1 MAIGDA
7 IDNNMSEE
15 EQGKIIW
22 KAEGE
27 DIYYQ
32 GNTEKELPIRCKITY
47 MLDEKE
53 IYAVVTDYEMPQMN
67 GFELTKQIISKLPTM
82 KIIVMSGH
90 DTKYLEILA
99 SKQEIDKNKVKFL
112 CKSDII
118 NLVVM
123 LNS

>member
-1 MAIGDA
+1 MKRKVVVVDDSKVFLECLKDTIEFRTDFRGIAFSNPEDA
-7 IDNNMSEE
+7 
-15 EQGKIIW
+15 
-22 KAEGE
+22 
-27 DIYYQ
+27 
-32 GNTEKELPIRCKITY
+32 LRY

-67 GFELTKQIISKLPTM
+67 GFELVEQIISKLPAT

-90 DTKYLEILA
+90 NDKYLEKIA
-99 SKQEIDKNKVKFL
+99 HKRGINTNKIKLL

>member
-1 MAIGDA
+1 MKRKVVVVDDSKVFLECLKDTIEFRTDFRGIAFSSPEDA
-7 IDNNMSEE
+7 
-15 EQGKIIW
+15 
-22 KAEGE
+22 
-27 DIYYQ
+27 
-32 GNTEKELPIRCKITY
+32 LRY

-67 GFELTKQIISKLPTM
+67 GFELTKQILSKLPTT
-82 KIIVMSGH
+82 KVIVMSGH
-90 DTKYLEILA
+90 DTKYLERIA
-99 SKQEIDKNKVKFL
+99 SKQGINENEVKLL